1 MRFDAG
7 EVFLQEFLLCFR
19 IVGVDGFEI
28 IIKRN
33 FGIDD
38 NIAVFRQMDNNIR
51 AVKPFVFVI
60 IRFLRVVILP
70 FAQTGTFQKP
80 VKLEFPPVALCLFV
94 AFKRFG
100 QALGVFAEILVQRH
114 QVHQLGIKAGL
125 AFYAFFPG
133 AGNFRLKSLK
143 LLGKRR
149 QQRRKRGFL
158 LGGKR
163 LVLSFDDFVG
173 NVLKFQRQFFFYLFQ
188 IADFFSHR
196 FFPGGGSGFLRT

>member
-1 MRFDAG
+1 M
-7 EVFLQEFLLCFR
+7 
-19 IVGVDGFEI
+19 
-28 IIKRN
+28 
-33 FGIDD
+33 
-38 NIAVFRQMDNNIR
+38 
-51 AVKPFVFVI
+51 P
-60 IRFLRVVILP
+60 
-70 FAQTGTFQKP
+70 
-80 VKLEFPPVALCLFV
+80 FV

-188 IADFFSHR
+188 IADFSAIASSRAAAAAFCALKSR
-196 FFPGGGSGFLRT
+196 SSPVTAF